1 MKTWKTALVCALA
14 VLAPTLTGCTAGG
27 AVAGG
32 VAGHE
37 LTHSPAGTI
46 GGAAAGAVIGHELS
60 K

>member
-1 MKTWKTALVCALA
+1 MLRLASALVAGAAL
-14 VLAPTLTGCTAGG
+14 LIGLNGCTATG

-37 LTHSPAGTI
+37 LSHGNTAATI
-46 GGAAAGAVIGHELS
+46 GGAVGGAVIGHELG

>member
-1 MKTWKTALVCALA
+1 MLRLASALIAGAAL
-14 VLAPTLTGCTAGG
+14 LMGLNGCTATG

-37 LTHSPAGTI
+37 LSHGNTAATV
-46 GGAAAGAVIGHELS
+46 GGAVAGGVIGHELG

>member
-1 MKTWKTALVCALA
+1 MNAWKTALICALA
-14 VLAPTLTGCTAGG
+14 ALAPTLTACTAGG

-37 LTHSPAGTI
+37 LTHSTAGPT
-46 GGAAAGAVIGHELS
+46 GRAGAGAVIGHELS

>member
-1 MKTWKTALVCALA
+1 MNTWKTALICAIAALA
-14 VLAPTLTGCTAGG
+14 PALAACTVGG

-32 VAGHE
+32 GAGHE

-46 GGAAAGAVIGHELS
+46 GGAVAGGVIGHELS

>member
-1 MKTWKTALVCALA
+1 MLKLASALIASAAL
-14 VLAPTLTGCTAGG
+14 LFGLNGCTATG

-37 LTHSPAGTI
+37 LSHGSTAGTI
-46 GGAAAGAVIGHELS
+46 GGAVAGGVIGHELG